1 MKVTEDV
8 ISAYFNQKVEYA
20 SRIKNLNNPYL
31 YAYEEKLGKCLF
43 DFSPSEIVDMLS
55 TFKIGSENNQRPQ
68 SVTTLRQTKSQI
80 KNLFTFYSNNYRATV
95 NPIDTNEF
103 REAFEKMLS
112 DRTEI
117 ITNEDVENI
126 ISLIYEN
133 NSIDRGTITEC
144 IIRLC
149 VDGCEGGMDIIRIKK
164 HMIDFDKCIIN
175 LPHKRVILQ
184 QRTLMLLQSVN
195 EMTSIV
201 GRYEYEMGSWNG
213 SYFKLP
219 TRNPD
224 EFDKKSQLEMSR
236 KINAFL
242 SQCFANDPNM
252 PILKYQDF
260 YLLGIY
266 NRFASEYGYDGAEDV
281 IVKNSRNR
289 VNDFM
294 RIMAMYGLPYTSM
307 TNYKRRL
314 KAYFSK

>member
-1 MKVTEDV
+1 MRTEDI
-8 ISAYFNQKVEYA
+8 ISAYFNQKTEYA

-31 YAYEEKLGKCLF
+31 YAYEKKLGKSLF
-43 DFSPSEIVDMLS
+43 EFSPSEIVDMLA

-68 SVTTLRQTKSQI
+68 SATTLRQTKSQI
-80 KNLFTFYSNNYRATV
+80 KNLFTFYSNNYKATV
-95 NPIDTNEF
+95 NPIDTDEF
-103 REAFEKMLS
+103 NDAFEKMIS

-117 ITNEDVENI
+117 ITNDDLENI
-126 ISLIYEN
+126 VSLIYEN
-133 NSIDRGTITEC
+133 NSIDRSTITEC

-149 VDGCEGGMDIIRIKK
+149 VDGCEGGADIMRIKK
-164 HMIDFDKCIIN
+164 HMIDFDKRIAD
-175 LPHKRVILQ
+175 LPNKRLFLQ
-184 QRTLMLLQSVN
+184 QRTISLLQDVN
-195 EMTSIV
+195 EMVSIV

-224 EFDKKSQLEMSR
+224 EFNKKSLLEISR
-236 KINAFL
+236 KVNSFL

-266 NRFASEYGYDGAEDV
+266 NRFVSEYGYDGAKDV
-281 IVKNSRNR
+281 IITNSRSR

-314 KAYFSK
+314 KKYFSE